1 MVEIE
6 LAVVGETHALDASI
20 FLFGEKLPWYE
31 VGVMIHRGYDD
42 EIAGLDVAASPGLR
56 HQVDRLS
63 RIPNEDDLARRRGID
78 EVGHHMPGR
87 LVLRRCSLGEVVDAT
102 MDIGVRLAVIPVDG
116 GDDLF
121 WFLGAGR
128 TVEKRQ
134 SRPALVRGREDRKI
148 RPHSRPVD
156 RI

>member
-31 VGVMIHRGYDD
+31 VGVMIHRGHDD

-63 RIPNEDDLARRRGID
+63 RIPNEDDLARRGGID

-87 LVLRRCSLGEVVDAT
+87 LILRLGTLGEVVDPTVKIAF
-102 MDIGVRLAVIPVDG
+102 RL
-116 GDDLF
+116 
-121 WFLGAGR
+121 
-128 TVEKRQ
+128 
-134 SRPALVRGREDRKI
+134 
-148 RPHSRPVD
+148 
-156 RI
+156 